1 MKIKEALKQ
10 GTAELR
16 DLNISEPGASAEV
29 LLSDVLNN
37 TRTDISA
44 HPEHELTSKEYKK
57 FQKYLGRRKN
67 HEPVWQI
74 IGKVDF
80 WGMQYLVDKNV
91 LVPRPETEILVQ
103 EALKLVEGIKYK
115 VESQKRVLKI
125 LDLGTGSGTIII
137 ALASELKDC
146 SFFASELSS
155 GALSVAKKN
164 SKRLVPK
171 AKIKFKKGDLFKP
184 WKGKKFDII
193 CANLPYI
200 PSEDMSSLAFDVVHH
215 EPRVALE
222 GGQGGLVIYERFFA
236 ELASHLEGGGAV
248 FCEIGINQGKGIE
261 ELAKKYLPKA
271 SCKVLGDLAGIDRV
285 VIIRT

>member
-1 MKIKEALKQ
+1 MTIKEALTW
-10 GTAELR
+10 GTSELKS
-16 DLNISEPGASAEV
+16 LGISEPHASAEV
-29 LLSDVLNN
+29 LLSDVLNL
-37 TRTDISA
+37 TRTDLLA
-44 HPEHELTSKEYKK
+44 HSDREVNTKDYNK
-57 FQKYLGRRKN
+57 FQKYLKRRQK

-80 WGMQYLVDKNV
+80 WGMSYVVNKDV
-91 LVPRPETEILVQ
+91 LVPRPETEILVK
-103 EALKLVEGIKYK
+103 EALKLVESTKYK
-115 VESQKRVLKI
+115 VESQNRVLKV

-137 ALASELKDC
+137 ALASELKEC
-146 SFFASELSS
+146 SFFASDVSF
-155 GALSVAKKN
+155 GALTVAKKN
-164 SKRLVPK
+164 AKRLVPK

-184 WKGKKFDII
+184 WKGEKFDII

-200 PSEDMSSLAFDVVHH
+200 PSEDMASLAFDLVHH

-222 GGQGGLVIYERFFA
+222 GGQGGLEIYKRFFT
-236 ELASHLEGGGAV
+236 ELSSRLEPGGAV

-261 ELAKKYLPKA
+261 KLAQKYLPGA